1 MNTALTINPLNSP
14 PCTPSSP
21 LEALPR
27 NSQLFTTM
35 TRTSI
40 LAAIGLLLLLPILGA
55 AAPQAFSDS
64 TVKRQS
70 DCECG
75 KSLHLRTKTKSP
87 PVRVKFLTSDGK
99 HAAEPSFFTTQKID
113 STYVVQEIVQGTT
126 GGPTKAGLIPYGWDP
141 DDSKKDTLRR
151 ITRRIK
157 FETVKKNHK
166 SNPSPFILSL
176 KGGWM
181 A

>member
-1 MNTALTINPLNSP
+1 
-14 PCTPSSP
+14 
-21 LEALPR
+21 
-27 NSQLFTTM
+27 M

-99 HAAEPSFFTTQKID
+99 HAAEPSFFTTQRKD

-126 GGPTKAGLIPYGWDP
+126 TGGSTKAGLIPYGSDP
-141 DDSKKDTLRR
+141 DDFKKDTLRR

-157 FETVKKNHK
+157 FETVKIQ
-166 SNPSPFILSL
+166 SLFIHSFIR
-176 KGGWM
+176 
-181 A
+181 